1 MAFILGGNQRTSS
14 FNFSQTMTSTFAIL
28 ACATCANAFKHGGE
42 DAAGWAIALMLLV
55 IVPLVTMVV
64 WFMVKIAK
72 RERAGLDPQF
82 CDDYVAPTNN
92 S

>member
-1 MAFILGGNQRTSS
+1 
-14 FNFSQTMTSTFAIL
+14 
-28 ACATCANAFKHGGE
+28 
-42 DAAGWAIALMLLV
+42 MLLV

-82 CDDYVAPTNN
+82 CDDYVAPANN

>member
-1 MAFILGGNQRTSS
+1 MISS
-14 FNFSQTMTSTFAIL
+14 SLVL

-55 IVPLVTMVV
+55 IVPLITMVL

-72 RERAGLDPQF
+72 RERAGLDSQY
-82 CDDYVAPTNN
+82 CDDYVAPPNN

>member
-1 MAFILGGNQRTSS
+1 MISLNSV
-14 FNFSQTMTSTFAIL
+14 L
-28 ACATCANAFKHGGE
+28 ACATCANAFKHGGG

-55 IVPLVTMVV
+55 IVPLVTMVL

-72 RERAGLDPQF
+72 RERAGLDSQY
-82 CDDYVAPTNN
+82 CDDYVEPSNN

>member
-1 MAFILGGNQRTSS
+1 MLNP
-14 FNFSQTMTSTFAIL
+14 FAIP
-28 ACATCANAFKHGGE
+28 ACATCANAFEHGGK

-64 WFMVKIAK
+64 WFMIKIAR
-72 RERAGLDPQF
+72 REKLGLDPKF
-82 CDDYVAPTNN
+82 CDDYVAPTSN

>member
-1 MAFILGGNQRTSS
+1 MIS
-14 FNFSQTMTSTFAIL
+14 FFSVL
-28 ACATCANAFKHGGE
+28 ACATCANSFKHGGQ

-72 RERAGLDPQF
+72 RERAALDSQY
-82 CDDYVAPTNN
+82 CDDYVAPHSN

>member
-1 MAFILGGNQRTSS
+1 MTTSLH
-14 FNFSQTMTSTFAIL
+14 L
-28 ACATCANAFKHGGE
+28 ACATCANAFKHGGQ
-42 DAAGWAIALMLLV
+42 DAAGWAIALMLMV

-72 RERAGLDPQF
+72 RERDGLDSQYS
-82 CDDYVAPTNN
+82 DDFIAPPSN

>member
-1 MAFILGGNQRTSS
+1 MITSS
-14 FNFSQTMTSTFAIL
+14 SIL
-28 ACATCANAFKHGGE
+28 ACATCANSFKHGGQ

-55 IVPLVTMVV
+55 IVPLITMVV

-72 RERAGLDPQF
+72 RERVGLDSQY
-82 CDDYVAPTNN
+82 CDYYVAPPNN

>member
-1 MAFILGGNQRTSS
+1 MTFLSS
-14 FNFSQTMTSTFAIL
+14 IL
-28 ACATCANAFKHGGE
+28 ACATCANSFKHGGQ

-55 IVPLVTMVV
+55 ILPLITMVV

-72 RERAGLDPQF
+72 RERDNF
-82 CDDYVAPTNN
+82 DSHYCDDYVAPSTN

>member
-1 MAFILGGNQRTSS
+1 MAFILDGNQRTSL
-14 FNFSQTMTSTFAIL
+14 FNFSQFMTPIYSLL
-28 ACATCANAFKHGGE
+28 ACATCANSFKHGGQ

-82 CDDYVAPTNN
+82 CDDYVAPANN

>member
-1 MAFILGGNQRTSS
+1 MITSS
-14 FNFSQTMTSTFAIL
+14 IL
-28 ACATCANAFKHGGE
+28 ACSTCANAFKHGGE

-64 WFMVKIAK
+64 WFMIKIAK
-72 RERAGLDPQF
+72 REREGLDARYSG
-82 CDDYVAPTNN
+82 DYIAPSSN